1 MENYTFKKWAVPLK
15 EPASFYENADTANTF
30 KPYTDKLAS
39 ILDRKNT
46 AYGNSFDKSLD
57 NLGLIAGVTRIYDK
71 QNRLINLVKNPKID
85 DLGESLTDTL
95 TDLAGYAIL
104 MVRYLDDRKNR

>member
-1 MENYTFKKWAVPLK
+1 MENHTFKKWAVPLK
-15 EPASFYENADTANTF
+15 EPASFNENADTANAF

-57 NLGLIAGVTRIYDK
+57 
-71 QNRLINLVKNPKID
+71 

-95 TDLAGYAIL
+95 TDLAGYSIL